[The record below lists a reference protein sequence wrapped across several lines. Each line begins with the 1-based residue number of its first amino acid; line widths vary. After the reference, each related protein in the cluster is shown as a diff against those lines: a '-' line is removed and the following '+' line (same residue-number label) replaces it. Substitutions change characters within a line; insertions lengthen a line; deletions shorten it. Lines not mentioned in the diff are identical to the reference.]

1 MIALLIFLYLCIGAI
16 VTFTLRRLYLVV
28 DRGKYTGWDDNSGA
42 CIAIGVFWVAA
53 APFAFAMFFARYGE
67 ELKKRGKVE

>member
-1 MIALLIFLYLCIGAI
+1 MMALLVFLYLCIGAI

-28 DRGKYTGWDDNSGA
+28 DRGKYTGRGDNSCA
-42 CIAIGVFWVAA
+42 CIAIGVFWVAT